1 MHTTSGPSRRR
12 LLAGLGAVCLAGA
25 VAWAAQPAA
34 RGAVFVARVDSI
46 IQPVTADYM
55 IETLD
60 RADAA
65 DASLVVFELR
75 TPGGLVDSTRA
86 IVSHMLAARTPVAVW
101 VGPSGSRAAS
111 AGFLLT
117 IAADVA
123 AMAPGTHIGAA
134 HPVGGEGQALDE
146 TMSKKATSDLAAYAR
161 TLAERRH
168 RNVALAEQAVVESRA
183 FTDQEALDASPPLID
198 LVARDVPDL
207 LRQLDGRT
215 ITRFDGTPVTLH
227 TASAPVTTVA
237 MTWRQR
243 VLSAIAHP
251 NVAYILFS
259 LGTLGLA
266 IELWTPGAIL
276 PGVVGSICLLLAFF
290 AFQVLPVNYA
300 GLLLMVLGFGLLV
313 LEVKVPS
320 FGLLTVG
327 GLTSLALGGL
337 MLMDVS
343 TPALR
348 VSRELIAA
356 VTIALG
362 GIMTMLVRLAV
373 RAQRRPATTGAE
385 GMIDE
390 IGQAISA
397 IAPGRAGAVSAHG
410 EIWQATAA
418 EPIAEGDAVRV
429 VAIHGLTLE
438 VRRA

>member
-34 RGAVFVARVDSI
+34 HGAVFVAPVDSI

-198 LVARDVPDL
+198 LVARDTPDL

-215 ITRFDGTPVTLH
+215 VVRFDGTPVTLH
-227 TASAPVTTVA
+227 TASAPVITVA

-300 GLLLMVLGFGLLV
+300 GLLLMVLGFGLLG

-337 MLMDVS
+337 MLMDAS
-343 TPALR
+343 TPAMR

-356 VTIALG
+356 VTIAVG
-362 GIMTMLVRLAV
+362 GIMTVLVRLAV
-373 RAQRRPATTGAE
+373 RAQRQPATTGAE

-397 IAPGRAGAVSAHG
+397 LEPGRAGTVSVHG

-418 EPIAEGDAVRV
+418 EAIAEGHAVRV